1 MSKQHN
7 RLPHQFDPFRMS
19 EAGSQ
24 FTGEIPL
31 SQMRRLAPLL
41 ASDLGH
47 VRVGLRFDVDELG
60 VACVQGEIEA
70 DLQLVC
76 QRCLEPFA
84 YPLRHT
90 FGLAWVRSEV
100 EIEKLPTRYEPYLVE
115 ETPVLLNEVL
125 EEELLLAI
133 PQVPMHPEKFCR
145 VKISTDTKQTVP
157 KNTVKR
163 DNPFAVLAD
172 LKKTRKSK

>member
-7 RLPHQFDPFRMS
+7 RLPHQFDPFRLS

-24 FTGEIPL
+24 FAGEIPL

-41 ASDLGH
+41 ANDSGQ
-47 VRVGLRFDVDELG
+47 VRVELRFDVDELG
-60 VACVQGEIEA
+60 VACIQGHIEA

-84 YPLRHT
+84 YPLKHEI
-90 FGLAWVRSEV
+90 GLAWVRSEA

-133 PQVPMHPEKFCR
+133 PQVPMHPKEFCH
-145 VKISTDTKQTVP
+145 VKVTTEAKQTTP
-157 KNTVKR
+157 EKSAKR
-163 DNPFAVLAD
+163 ENPFAVLAD